1 MELPVLSSTALL
13 TLLLAIGLL
22 FFIRASTKDRIEVA
36 TLVSDRPEADLLEA
50 IQHYFTQRAYRIAAV
65 DAAQNQVTYE
75 GLVRASLF
83 LAIFLSTLAA
93 VGLLCLSLVLSML
106 FPKLSSLF
114 LGLVLLA
121 PLAGAFYWKK
131 STRPEQ
137 VSLKITEPGP
147 DANLEI
153 RGPLLVVTGH
163 RDELAEFQQALQLT
177 PLAK

>member
-36 TLVSDRPEADLLEA
+36 TLMSDRPESDLLEA
-50 IQHYFTQRAYRIAAV
+50 IQQYFTQRAYRIAAV

-75 GLVRASLF
+75 GLVRAS
-83 LAIFLSTLAA
+83 IFLTVFLSALAA

-106 FPKLSSLF
+106 LPAVGNLF

-121 PLAGAFYWKK
+121 PLAGVFYWKK

-137 VSLKITEPGP
+137 VLLKIAEPGP
-147 DANLEI
+147 EVDLEI
-153 RGPLLVVTGH
+153 RGPMLVVTGH
-163 RDELAEFQQALQLT
+163 RDELAELQQALRLIA
-177 PLAK
+177 LNE